1 MTKTVKKC
9 LKFPQICSNHHHK
22 TNIFLTFACVGPV
35 KLLHAGPQGQLS
47 SHQLARRA
55 SGTFW
60 CMFTPETHRIG
71 KNKCDLNTMGLWN
84 TFYVTQTLKMHL
96 EKNLTLKFEGIKR
109 FVKILKRK
117 ICVYTCMN
125 Y

>member
-1 MTKTVKKC
+1 MVVNICANSSEITV
-9 LKFPQICSNHHHK
+9 I
-22 TNIFLTFACVGPV
+22 ILTHAFVGPV
-35 KLLHAGPQGQLS
+35 KVIHAGPQGQQCS
-47 SHQLARRA
+47 NQLAHRA